1 MGKMRSPNY
10 PSIGLSEG
18 IKAIQQIW
26 DKEKRTAV
34 PIDVL
39 GKAMGYTSVSGPV
52 RTKVAALR
60 KYGLLEQSGGNY
72 KISEL
77 GMQILH
83 SMPESQERRDA
94 INIAAMR
101 PESVR
106 ELYETH
112 ADASDEAL
120 KSYLLVRKSFSEAGA
135 KQFIKA
141 FRDTLSIANPSQS
154 GYTPDEAADIAEAD
168 EMEQS
173 LSESKEV
180 VSYRKRNPNVRSL
193 NVSSEPRKTFTWPLS
208 KGVTAEV
215 RFTGGEVQPSHLD
228 LLAKYLEL
236 AKSAI
241 ETEDDRAE

>member
-10 PSIGLSEG
+10 PAIGLSEA

-39 GKAMGYTSVSGPV
+39 GKAMGYKSVSGPV

-72 KISEL
+72 KVADL

-83 SMPESQERRDA
+83 SLPDSQERRDA
-94 INIAAMR
+94 INTASMR
-101 PESVR
+101 PEAFR
-106 ELYETH
+106 ELYATH

-120 KSYLLVRKSFSEAGA
+120 KSYLLVRKSFSEPGA

-141 FRDTLSIANPSQS
+141 FRDTLSIANPSAD
-154 GYTPDEAADIAEAD
+154 GYNPSQQEDEAEEDG
-168 EMEQS
+168 MEQAVADKQ
-173 LSESKEV
+173 EG
-180 VSYRKRNPNVRSL
+180 VSYRKQDHNVHKVDMTRHSHSFSWP
-193 NVSSEPRKTFTWPLS
+193 VSRD
-208 KGVTAEV
+208 VTAEV
-215 RFTGGEVQPSHLD
+215 KFSGGILKASHLEA
-228 LLAKYLEL
+228 LAKYLEL

-241 ETEDDRAE
+241 ETEDDGTE